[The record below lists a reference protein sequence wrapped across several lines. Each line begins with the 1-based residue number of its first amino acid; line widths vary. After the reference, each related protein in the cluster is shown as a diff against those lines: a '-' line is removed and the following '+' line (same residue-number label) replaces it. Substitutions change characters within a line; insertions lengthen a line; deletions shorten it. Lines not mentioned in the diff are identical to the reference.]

1 VCVAFEQ
8 ASVYLCQ
15 PVCVCLESDNE
26 QTGIRVYYEY
36 YPGRWPNSV
45 PMISALVVNIQL
57 TPTWDFLFLRP
68 TRVASEHGLA
78 LHGMAWHGGG
88 EAWTRPG
95 RGRETVGNNCLLFF
109 VSLPCWY
116 VRLGGLAGA
125 EDRQQEGGAGNS
137 WSARKGGLLTRK
149 TPRGGTADLLYEVV
163 LAREQE
169 RCRLSSSFPPSIRLM
184 R

>member
-8 ASVYLCQ
+8 ASVHLCQ

-88 EAWTRPG
+88 GSMDTARPG
-95 RGRETVGNNCLLFF
+95 KRNGWKQLPPFFCFSPLL
-109 VSLPCWY
+109 
-116 VRLGGLAGA
+116 VRTPWRAGWCGGP
-125 EDRQQEGGAGNS
+125 
-137 WSARKGGLLTRK
+137 T
-149 TPRGGTADLLYEVV
+149 TRGG
-163 LAREQE
+163 
-169 RCRLSSSFPPSIRLM
+169 CG
-184 R
+184 